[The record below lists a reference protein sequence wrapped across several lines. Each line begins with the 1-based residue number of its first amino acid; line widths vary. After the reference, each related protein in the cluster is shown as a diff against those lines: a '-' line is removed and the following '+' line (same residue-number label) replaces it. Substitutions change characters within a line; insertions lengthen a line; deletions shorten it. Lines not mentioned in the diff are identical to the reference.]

1 MEKIDLATVI
11 QEVISTF
18 CRNRIGEKPPVY
30 VMLAPAMTQV
40 LWKTR
45 ALRDFVRCFLYEAL
59 STSDPEAAIEV
70 ALRKRF
76 PLKDLNAF
84 VGIQPSY
91 WVQLRVSGRGLRI
104 LEPVVEELFA
114 DLGYRCEEW
123 LGVEHSK
130 ARLGIFGAVQSSA
143 QKIVFCLEWAHN
155 ALKCDLLLPVVEE
168 NPVSTLMPRLEDQLP
183 QT

>member
-18 CRNRIGEKPPVY
+18 CRNRIGDRPPVY

-40 LWKTR
+40 PWKTR
-45 ALRDFVRCFLYEAL
+45 ALRDFVGCFLYEAL

-123 LGVEHSK
+123 LGVQHSK

-143 QKIVFCLEWAHN
+143 HKMVFCLEWAHN